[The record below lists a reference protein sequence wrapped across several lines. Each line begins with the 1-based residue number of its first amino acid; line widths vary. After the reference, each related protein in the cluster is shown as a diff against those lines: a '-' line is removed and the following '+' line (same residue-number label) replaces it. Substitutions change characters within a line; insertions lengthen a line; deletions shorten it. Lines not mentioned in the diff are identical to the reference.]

1 MTYVFVRSAIG
12 ELMEKSAE
20 ECKQHYEQFYVRD
33 PLPQMPSLLL
43 PKCCMKK
50 RVVPA
55 YNESLVWEG
64 NPNIKDRPH
73 PVSFGLEGYLP
84 FRGDF
89 SKEWCDKA
97 EEMVANVCGFE
108 QENHSEEDSV
118 ITDLKLAVIDRYRL
132 ILKQR
137 LCRKRLIRDY
147 GILATNRAGLEDK
160 LVLRK
165 WRLNHRMCRFM
176 RLVPPRDY
184 DSLLQGL
191 YMQMEVE
198 THVKK
203 LQNYRRCG
211 IKQKHAAA
219 VYNRITSLLAKDRES
234 FLKLHLAKMSVHI
247 SEQIGL
253 YKGPS
258 SKSHGSGS
266 SEAVASY
273 QGDSAYSYLDDEER
287 KFCHTHLI
295 LPAQFLKHKR
305 CLVDECS
312 KKDGQLSLHDARKI
326 LRIDVNKTRKIYD
339 FLATKQLINLTTS
352 N

>member
-1 MTYVFVRSAIG
+1 MAVESVAAGSSTTRNNGPVLIGSSWSGEEEEKLLNLIEDRGYGNWSAIG

-165 WRLNHRMCRFM
+165 WLDTQPLPSPDTPSTLTSPPSPSPDAPQLHPTSSLSPDTLFT
-176 RLVPPRDY
+176 LV
-184 DSLLQGL
+184 
-191 YMQMEVE
+191 
-198 THVKK
+198 
-203 LQNYRRCG
+203 
-211 IKQKHAAA
+211 
-219 VYNRITSLLAKDRES
+219 
-234 FLKLHLAKMSVHI
+234 
-247 SEQIGL
+247 
-253 YKGPS
+253 
-258 SKSHGSGS
+258 
-266 SEAVASY
+266 
-273 QGDSAYSYLDDEER
+273 
-287 KFCHTHLI
+287 
-295 LPAQFLKHKR
+295 
-305 CLVDECS
+305 
-312 KKDGQLSLHDARKI
+312 
-326 LRIDVNKTRKIYD
+326 
-339 FLATKQLINLTTS
+339 
-352 N
+352 